1 MEIVNYKLIDFLNK
15 DIKLIEEYSRAL
27 MYLKP
32 AETSK
37 EVFEMKLKHVD
48 AIKRTVNSGN
58 YRELIYVVSKVEGLK
73 EKKVLDL
80 DIIRFHSLI
89 NSIRGQ
95 IKFINKAEENG
106 LSSSSLDV
114 KWLAVNGSERMAKF
128 EIYNTLDRL
137 TGKKPHLYDYYRNM
151 RYSEVFTILLK
162 WKEEEDIQ
170 KEMNAIKTKKNG

>member
-15 DIKLIEEYSRAL
+15 DIELIEEYSRVL

-32 AETSK
+32 AETIQ

-48 AIKRTVNSGN
+48 SIKRTINSGS
-58 YRELIYVVSKVEGLK
+58 YRELIYIVSKVEKVK
-73 EKKVLDL
+73 EKKVLDF
-80 DIIRFHSLI
+80 DIIKFHSLV
-89 NSIRGQ
+89 NSIRDQ
-95 IKFINKAEENG
+95 IKFINTAEENG
-106 LSSSSLDV
+106 LTSSELNV

-170 KEMNAIKTKKNG
+170 REMNSIKTKKNG